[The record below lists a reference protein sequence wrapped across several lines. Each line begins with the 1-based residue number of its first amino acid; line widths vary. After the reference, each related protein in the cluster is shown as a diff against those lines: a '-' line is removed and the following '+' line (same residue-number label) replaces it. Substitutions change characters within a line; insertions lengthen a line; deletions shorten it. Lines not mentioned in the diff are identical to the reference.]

1 MINKKKKNWQSKK
14 HNYTMEKSDST
25 AKCLV
30 ACSEKKRKLK
40 VAANGYGFFKGK
52 KGREGRQGILDS
64 KESCLFN

>member
-1 MINKKKKNWQSKK
+1 
-14 HNYTMEKSDST
+14 MEKSNST

-40 VAANGYGFFKGK
+40 VGANGYGFFKGK